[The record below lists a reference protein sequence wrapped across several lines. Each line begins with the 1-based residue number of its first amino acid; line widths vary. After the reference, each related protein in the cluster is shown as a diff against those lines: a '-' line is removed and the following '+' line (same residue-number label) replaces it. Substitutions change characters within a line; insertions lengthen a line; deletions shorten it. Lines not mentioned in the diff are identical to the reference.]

1 MKNTRKAVFIVIGFC
16 TTGLVSLLLAEGFL
30 RLFPGFLP
38 PERRQYMLVDM
49 NNVGVKHSYIGHL
62 HTPYARKHLSG
73 PDYDVRQTTG
83 AFGFRNPGPWPR
95 HADVVILGDSLVFG
109 YGVSDGS
116 AWPAI
121 VDRSFPDLRVL
132 NLGLVG
138 AGAEQYLRVYETFG
152 ERLHPKLVIV
162 GMFPGN
168 DFWDA
173 AQFQEWLREGAKGN
187 YMVWR
192 NDGHFSGSVLQQPAH
207 AFRWLLLRH
216 SYLYNLIVA
225 ARVNQEAKRAGEPRT
240 LRLKGGQAIRLLPS
254 DFESRTA
261 GSEPD
266 RPEFQLTVRALA
278 QLRDRV
284 VKNGGRILVVL
295 QPSKEEVYL
304 PILGETVRD
313 PSAGLRPAL
322 KQLGIQ
328 YLDLAPAFKREANR
342 GKALFFGADGHP
354 NSDGYQLIADQ
365 VIQYLHGV
373 TWSTDA
379 RAALGRVSLP
389 PPHPAGWKAPS
400 APGTQWG
407 ARPESQEHVGGER

>member
-1 MKNTRKAVFIVIGFC
+1 MKHIRKASFIVIGLIVV
-16 TTGLVSLLLAEGFL
+16 GLVSLLLAEGFL

-62 HTPYARKHLSG
+62 HTPNAKKHLSG

-83 AFGFRNPGPWPR
+83 AFGFRNSGPWPQ
-95 HADVVILGDSLVFG
+95 HADLVILGDSLVFG

-121 VDRSFPDLRVL
+121 VDRSFPNMKVV

-138 AGAEQYLRVYETFG
+138 AGAEQYLRVYQTFG
-152 ERLHPKLVIV
+152 ERLQPKFVIV

-173 AQFQEWLREGAKGN
+173 GQFEKWLREGGRGN

-192 NDGHFSGSVLQQPAH
+192 NYGDFSGSLLQHPAE
-207 AFRWLLLRH
+207 AFKSVLLRH
-216 SYLYNLIVA
+216 SYLYNLILA
-225 ARVNQEAKRAGEPRT
+225 ARQNQQEKRAGEPKI
-240 LRLKGGQAIRLLPS
+240 LRLKGGQEIRLLPS

-261 GSEPD
+261 GSQAG

-278 QLRDRV
+278 ELRDGV
-284 VKNGGRILVVL
+284 AKNGGHLLVVL

-304 PILGETVRD
+304 PMLGEEVRD
-313 PSAGLRPAL
+313 PSAELRPAL
-322 KQLGIQ
+322 KELGIE
-328 YLDLAPAFKREANR
+328 YLDLAPAFRREANA

-354 NSDGYQLIADQ
+354 NQAGYRLIAGQ
-365 VIQYLHGV
+365 VIEYLEARI
-373 TWSTDA
+373 WSADSRSA
-379 RAALGRVSLP
+379 RGRISWP
-389 PPHPAGWKAPS
+389 PPHPAAWVAQLARAAGHFQPKS
-400 APGTQWG
+400 RKGG
-407 ARPESQEHVGGER
+407 AE